1 MTTIPSAPNRLVL
14 IVKRLALP
22 LVLGLVTV
30 LGVHHYLTK
39 RMQAID
45 EQAQQSMVSKLVSMT
60 SLPAGTVLSIDDL
73 AIREMP
79 HAWVG
84 PDSFN
89 PQDTE
94 LIEGMV
100 LLQDVIAGQLLT
112 RSILASP
119 KPPALSEQLAPGRRA
134 VTIPVDHVSSLSGRL
149 DIGDVID
156 VYVTFPHEGQR
167 VTTLLV
173 SAVKVLST
181 DRPLVANA
189 LDLPNQAVSS
199 VTLDVSG
206 KQAAKL
212 VSANQGGVL
221 SAVLRLDHARN
232 GPVAQDD
239 LTQDSHKPDHL
250 PGFVGLAPSLG
261 TEPMPQIIYGDAATL
276 EP

>member
-1 MTTIPSAPNRLVL
+1 MTMSTSAPNRLVL
-14 IVKRLALP
+14 TVKRLALP
-22 LVLGLVTV
+22 LALGLVTV
-30 LGVHHYLTK
+30 FGVHHYLTK
-39 RMQAID
+39 RIQDID
-45 EQAQQSMVSKLVSMT
+45 EQAHQSMVSKIVAIVP
-60 SLPAGTVLSIDDL
+60 LPAGTMLSIDDL

-79 HAWVG
+79 RAWVG
-84 PDSFN
+84 PDSFDA
-89 PQDTE
+89 QDTPM
-94 LIEGMV
+94 IEGMV

-112 RSILASP
+112 RSILTSP
-119 KPPALSEQLAPGRRA
+119 KPPALSEKLAPGRRA

-149 DIGDVID
+149 DVGDVID

-181 DRPLVANA
+181 DRPLIANA
-189 LDLPNQAVSS
+189 LDSPDQAVSS
-199 VTLDVSG
+199 VTLDVSA

-221 SAVLRLDHARN
+221 SAVLRLDHERN
-232 GPVAQDD
+232 ASVRHSD
-239 LTQDSHKPDHL
+239 LPEEKHNPDHL

-261 TEPMPQIIYGDAATL
+261 ADPMPQIIYGDAAGL